1 MEIPALQTAQRRARV
16 RASLVLLS
24 TMLAMSACN
33 GVQVR
38 TLVAP
43 DADFT
48 GRTTFRLMNAAKLRG
63 DAQLASH
70 DPMLVNSITYRRI
83 RAALRSALESK
94 GYRYS
99 DDNASM
105 EVAYYATAQ
114 QKLDV
119 RMWDYGYG
127 WRRFWGPRTE
137 VDEYEEGS
145 VVVDV
150 VDPSTHELL
159 WRGQGRAV
167 VSTDPDEYA
176 SQLEKAAAAIISKF
190 PQAKATSTN

>member
-1 MEIPALQTAQRRARV
+1 MTRRFARV
-16 RASLVLLS
+16 RASLVVFS
-24 TMLAMSACN
+24 TILAMSACN

-43 DADFT
+43 GADFS
-48 GRTTFRLMNAAKLRG
+48 GRTTFRLMRAARQRG
-63 DAQLASH
+63 SDQLSTN
-70 DPMLVNSITYRRI
+70 DPMLDNSITSRGI
-83 RAALRSALESK
+83 RAELRSALENK
-94 GYRYS
+94 GYQYS

-105 EVAYYATAQ
+105 DVAYYASAHRR
-114 QKLDV
+114 LDV
-119 RMWDYGYG
+119 RTWDYGYG
-127 WRRFWGPRTE
+127 WRRFWGGRTE

-150 VDPSTHELL
+150 VDPSSHELL

-176 SQLEKAAAAIISKF
+176 RELAKAADAIIAKF
-190 PQAKATSTN
+190 PSARATRANNGR

>member
-1 MEIPALQTAQRRARV
+1 MPNPSLETIRRSARV
-16 RASLVLLS
+16 RASLFLFS
-24 TMLAMSACN
+24 TILAMSACN

-43 DADFT
+43 DADFS
-48 GRTTFRLMNAAKLRG
+48 GRTTFRLMRAPKQRG
-63 DAQLASH
+63 SAQLSST
-70 DPMLVNSITYRRI
+70 DPMLENSITYRGV
-83 RAALRSALESK
+83 RAELRKALESK
-94 GYRYS
+94 GYQYS
-99 DDNASM
+99 EDNASM
-105 EVAYYATAQ
+105 DVAYYATAQ

-119 RMWDYGYG
+119 RTWDYGYG
-127 WRRFWGPRTE
+127 WRRFWGGRTE

-176 SQLEKAAAAIISKF
+176 RQLAKAADAIIAKF
-190 PQAKATSTN
+190 PSARATKSN

>member
-1 MEIPALQTAQRRARV
+1 MAIPALQTTRRRARV
-16 RASLVLLS
+16 RASLFLFS
-24 TMLAMSACN
+24 TILAMSACN

-38 TLVAP
+38 TQVAP
-43 DADFT
+43 DSDFS
-48 GRTTFRLMNAAKLRG
+48 GRTTFLLMRPPKQRG
-63 DAQLASH
+63 NAQLNNR

-83 RAALRSALESK
+83 HAALRSALESR

-99 DDNASM
+99 EDNPSM

-119 RMWDYGYG
+119 RTWDYGYG

-176 SQLEKAAAAIISKF
+176 SQLEKAVAAIIAKF
-190 PQAKATSTN
+190 PSARAARTN